1 MTRCKYCK
9 NKENLTIDHKIPKVK
24 GGSDD
29 IKNLQCLCKKCNSLK
44 SDLTDKRV
52 RRLWS
57 WFLWIQQ
64 ERLKN
69 NGNAYKLR

>member
-29 IKNLQCLCKKCNSLK
+29 ISNFQCLCKKCNGSK
-44 SDLTDKRV
+44 GDLTDKKV
-52 RRLWS
+52 RKLWS
-57 WFLWIQQ
+57 WFMWIQQ
-64 ERLKN
+64 EREKN
-69 NGNAYKLR
+69 GANIYKLR